1 MSDADLERQP
11 VTKRFKSSISEAGS
25 NELKILQG
33 AERSSLAAEPDG
45 TGCLSSTVVAGTD
58 KELWLIQL
66 PRDVSRQ

>member
-1 MSDADLERQP
+1 MSDTDLERLP
-11 VTKRFKSSISEAGS
+11 VTKRFKSSEVGS

-45 TGCLSSTVVAGTD
+45 TGCLSSTVVAGTN